1 MLPTVVSRVSGT
13 GFSCGP
19 RWGGGERARV
29 GFHVPQ
35 RWIFHVLGDGSRSF
49 HVLTKYLT
57 TNRLYT

>member
-19 RWGGGERARV
+19 RLGVGGGV

-35 RWIFHVLGDGSRSF
+35 RWIFHVLGDGSRSL
-49 HVLTKYLT
+49 HVLTQYLT
-57 TNRLYT
+57 TNRLDT